1 MHSDHRNTDQ
11 KHILTMRYPASWWR
25 SQWREALP
33 SGNGRIG
40 ASVYG
45 GVYEETILL
54 NHELLWRKGS
64 TPDLPDVSAM
74 LPEVRRLLAEGEAE
88 EADGVLVN
96 SLRASGYEPKI
107 ASPLPLGDLKIYM
120 PQHSAF
126 RDYERRLNMATGE
139 VTVRWTDGET
149 AYERSLFVS
158 RTDDSVV
165 LAIRKQG
172 PLALDAT
179 MAFQLHNPEDAR
191 RPGKAYIPQA
201 FESKRN
207 GHYLY
212 YAARNN
218 DGSDFGA
225 VARIVNS
232 SGSLVVSE
240 REYSIKDAE
249 SLLVI
254 IRLFPSGKREEQWE
268 RLTFELRDLAADY
281 DMLLARHASEHGRLF
296 HASSFDL
303 RAQGRERS
311 NEELLMEAYRGE
323 VSDAL
328 MEKMWAYGRYLLISA
343 SREKGQPCHLY
354 GLWAGD
360 YDAVWAFH
368 MVNENLQMMYW
379 QALSGNMPGQ
389 MLAVFDYMESLMDDF
404 RTNARLLYG
413 CRGIFIPAP
422 TAPDSGLLKH
432 LQPHIVHWT
441 GGAGWVS
448 QLYYD
453 YYLHT
458 GDISFLRERAIPFMR
473 EAAWFYR
480 DFFVLGEHGVFV
492 SSPSNSPEN
501 TPGNYWRGPRH
512 SMGTTVNATMDFAI
526 AKELIRNL
534 ADGLRAVGQNEEEEN
549 QWRAMLER
557 IPPYQ
562 INEDGA
568 VREWMHPDY
577 DDNYHHRHQSHAYPV
592 FPGIEVTRQ
601 NDPTLFDAFVQAIRK
616 RLVIGLKE
624 QSGWSLAHMANNY
637 ARMGEGDQALECLDI
652 LGRSCVMNNLMTL
665 HNDWRGMGIGV
676 DMDWAPVQLDAN
688 MGWTAAVQE
697 MLLFSVPGELHLLPA
712 LPTRWIR
719 GSAGPLLARGGV
731 QCELSWDREERR
743 VDVTLRT
750 CSERQAVRLILPDIV
765 ERIQEFDYRPGH
777 PVNVELD
784 ERPCRLRLE
793 LKPLS

>member
-1 MHSDHRNTDQ
+1 MYSANRTTDH

-25 SQWREALP
+25 SQWREAMP
-33 SGNGRIG
+33 SGNGNIG

-45 GVYEETILL
+45 GVYEETVLL

-64 TPDLPDVSAM
+64 TPELPDISAM
-74 LPEVRRLLAEGEAE
+74 LPEVRRLVSGGEAE
-88 EADGVLVN
+88 TAEVVLAGG
-96 SLRASGYEPKI
+96 LRASGYEPKI
-107 ASPLPLGDLKIYM
+107 ASPLPLGDLKIFM
-120 PQHSAF
+120 PQRQAF

-139 VTVRWTDGET
+139 IVVGWKDGGT
-149 AYERSLFVS
+149 AYERALFVS
-158 RTDDSVV
+158 RTDDAVV
-165 LAIRKQG
+165 LEIRKQG
-172 PLALDAT
+172 PLALDARL
-179 MAFQLHNPEDAR
+179 AFQLHNPEDTR
-191 RPGKAYIPQA
+191 RPGTAYIPQ
-201 FESKRN
+201 EVETKRD
-207 GHYLY
+207 GDYLY

-225 VARIVNS
+225 VARIS
-232 SGSLVVSE
+232 ARSGTMGAGE
-240 REYSIKDAE
+240 QDCAIEGAD
-249 SLLVI
+249 SLLAI
-254 IRLFPSGKREEQWE
+254 IRLFPSGEREREWE
-268 RLTFELRDLAADY
+268 RLTLGLREMDDDY
-281 DMLLARHASEHGRLF
+281 GSLLARHGAEHGRLF

-303 RAQGRERS
+303 KAKGRERS

-323 VSDAL
+323 TPDAL

-360 YDAVWAFH
+360 YDALWAFH

-379 QALSGNMPGQ
+379 QALSGNMPDQ

-404 RTNARLLYG
+404 RTNARRLYG
-413 CRGIFIPAP
+413 CRGIYIPAP
-422 TAPDSGLLKH
+422 TAPDSGLLKNI
-432 LQPHIVHWT
+432 QPHIIHWT
-441 GGAGWVS
+441 GGAGWIS

-458 GDISFLRERAIPFMR
+458 GDAVFLRDRAIPFMR

-480 DFFVLGEHGVFV
+480 DFFILGEDGFFV

-501 TPGNYWRGPRH
+501 TPGNYWKGPRH
-512 SMGTTVNATMDFAI
+512 SMGTTMNATMDFAI
-526 AKELIRNL
+526 AKELLGNL
-534 ADGLRAVGQNEEEEN
+534 ADGLRAIGDGGEEEH

-562 INEDGA
+562 INGDGA
-568 VREWMHPDY
+568 IREWMHPDF

-601 NDPTLFDAFVQAIRK
+601 NDPELFGSFVQAIRK

-637 ARMGEGDQALECLDI
+637 ARMGEGDLALECLDI

-676 DMDWAPVQLDAN
+676 DMDWTPVQLDAN

-712 LPTRWIR
+712 LPSRWIR
-719 GSAGPLLARGGV
+719 GSAGPLLSRGGV
-731 QCELSWDREERR
+731 QCELDWDRGEQRL
-743 VDVTLRT
+743 DVTLRAGGGP
-750 CSERQAVRLILPDIV
+750 QVVQLVLPDFV
-765 ERIQEFDYRPGH
+765 ARIQNFEYRPGL
-777 PVNVELD
+777 PVSVELD
-784 ERPCRLRLE
+784 ERPLRLHLE
-793 LKPLS
+793 LQPPI